1 MINNKIQ
8 RISNKCIKEINTEID
23 RVIHWQ
29 LEADDIKGDE
39 LYDLE
44 LKIKQQILFTLIK
57 QVTK

>member
-1 MINNKIQ
+1 MINDKIQ

-29 LEADDIKGDE
+29 LEADDIKVDE

>member
-1 MINNKIQ
+1 MINDKIQ
-8 RISNKCIKEINTEID
+8 KISNKCIKEINTEID

-44 LKIKQQILFTLIK
+44 LNIKQQILFTLIK

>member
-1 MINNKIQ
+1 MINDKIQ
-8 RISNKCIKEINTEID
+8 RISKNCIKEINTEID

>member
-1 MINNKIQ
+1 MINDKIQ

>member
-1 MINNKIQ
+1 MINDKIQ

-29 LEADDIKGDE
+29 LEADDIKVDK

>member
-1 MINNKIQ
+1 MINDKIQ
-8 RISNKCIKEINTEID
+8 KISNKCIKEINTEID